1 MIGQDILHYKILDKL
16 GQGGMGIV
24 YLAEDTRLERKVAI
38 KFLPHHISANTEEKE
53 RFKIEAKAAAALNH
67 PNIATIYSIE
77 ETIDHRGESEMFIVM
92 EYIEG
97 KELKDVI
104 EHGHAGTENIQ
115 PLQMEDIYNYA
126 IQIAEGL
133 EAAHK
138 KEIVHRDIKSSNIMI
153 TENRKV
159 KIMDFGLAKIRGGSH
174 LTTIGSTIGT
184 AAYMSPE
191 QAKGDEVDNRSDIWS
206 FGVLLYEML
215 TGKMPF
221 KGEYDQAII
230 YSILNEKPEPIAHKR
245 FPVSIVNI
253 INKCIQKDKKLRYQ
267 TISELLDDLRR
278 IQKNPN
284 TNIEFRL
291 KEGEKRF
298 LKSYYR
304 HRNIFIISG
313 ISLSVI
319 ILLLIFPF
327 SRNFFISLINSQSV
341 SQEKHLLILPF
352 NIIGGDSS
360 KQAFCDGLAETLS
373 SNLTQMEQFQ
383 GSLWVVPSGDV
394 IQNNIKSASE
404 AYKMYGANLVVT
416 GSLQF
421 LNNLLRLTINLVDAK
436 NLRQLSSSI
445 IDVNSK
451 NIPNTQNRVVVKLLE
466 MLHIEMNPD
475 LKGILDAGK
484 TSVPE
489 AYEYYVRGR
498 GNLQRYENPDNVEEA
513 INLFKLAAESDTN
526 YALAYAGLGEAYLR
540 KYEIIQKPELINL
553 AKDNAEKAF
562 RLDNMLAP
570 INITLGMIYSATG
583 NYKLAIEHFKSAL
596 LNDPNN
602 AAAFRGLAKAYES
615 SDNNPE
621 AELIY
626 KRAIELKP
634 DYWAGYNDLGTFY
647 YRHSRYEDAIKQFK
661 EVIKLTP
668 NNYRGYN
675 NLGGI
680 YYLLERWSDAR
691 EMFEQSLKVR
701 KSYNTYSNLGTLYY
715 IEGSYENAA
724 KMYQEAVKMNN
735 NDYLTL
741 GNLAAAYFEISGD
754 KGKAITTY
762 KAAISLAEKK
772 LEINPNDQEVASNL
786 AGYYSDIGDS
796 SKALSLIKKAINKA
810 PDNVSVMYRAA
821 TTYENLGN
829 REKALYWIGQAIANG
844 YSRSEIEHQPELKGL
859 ISDQRYKQLVSKNK
873 AAGN

>member
-1 MIGQDILHYKILDKL
+1 MIGQEILHYKILGKL

-38 KFLPHHISANTEEKE
+38 KFLPYHVSANLEEKE

-67 PNIATIYSIE
+67 SNIATIYSIE
-77 ETIDHRGESEMFIVM
+77 ETDDSRGESEMFIVM

-97 KELKDVI
+97 QELKDVI
-104 EHGHAGTENIQ
+104 VRRHAGAENIQ
-115 PLQMEDIYNYA
+115 PLQLNDVINYA
-126 IQIAEGL
+126 VQIAEGL

-153 TENRKV
+153 TENGKV

-174 LTTIGSTIGT
+174 LTTIGTTIGT

-191 QAKGDEVDNRSDIWS
+191 QARGDEVDNRSDIWS

-215 TGKMPF
+215 TGKLPF

-230 YSILNEKPEPIAHKR
+230 YSVLSEKPEPIIHTG
-245 FPVSIVNI
+245 FPVSLINI
-253 INKCIQKDKKLRYQ
+253 INKCLQKDKNARYQ
-267 TISELLDDLRR
+267 SITELLNDLRAT
-278 IQKNPN
+278 QKDPN
-284 TNIEFRL
+284 AKADARL
-291 KEGEKRF
+291 KKGEKIF
-298 LKSYYR
+298 FNDNYR
-304 HRNIFIISG
+304 HKNIFIIGG
-313 ISLSVI
+313 IGLSVI
-319 ILLLIFPF
+319 ILLFIFPF
-327 SRNFFISLINSQSV
+327 SRDFFISLVNPGSV
-341 SQEKHLLILPF
+341 SSEKHLLILPF
-352 NIIGGDSS
+352 NTFGGDSS
-360 KQAFCDGLAETLS
+360 KQAFCDGLVETLS

-436 NLRQLSSSI
+436 NLRQLNSSI
-445 IDVNSK
+445 IDVKSK
-451 NIPNTQNRVVVKLLE
+451 NIPTIQNRVFVKLLE
-466 MLHIEMNPD
+466 MLHIEIDPG
-475 LKGILDAGK
+475 LKGTLDAGN
-484 TSVPE
+484 TSIPE

-526 YALAYAGLGEAYLR
+526 YAMAYAGLGEAYLR
-540 KYEIIQKPELINL
+540 KYEITQKSELIDL
-553 AKDNAEKAF
+553 AKENAEKAF
-562 RLDNMLAP
+562 NLDSTLAP

-583 NYKLAIEHFKSAL
+583 NDKSAIEHFKSAL
-596 LNDPNN
+596 LNDPAN
-602 AAAFRGLAKAYES
+602 AAAYRGLAKAYES
-615 SDNNPE
+615 SENNSE

-626 KRAIELKP
+626 KKAIELKP

-680 YYLLERWSDAR
+680 YYLLERWSDAQ
-691 EMFEQSLKVR
+691 EMFEQSIKVR

-715 IEGSYENAA
+715 IEGNYDEAA
-724 KMYQEAVKMNN
+724 KMYEEAVKINN
-735 NDYLTL
+735 NDYLTW
-741 GNLAAAYFEISGD
+741 GNLAAAYFEIPGE
-754 KGKAITTY
+754 KEKAISTY
-762 KAAISLAEKK
+762 KTAISLAEKK
-772 LEINPNDQEVASNL
+772 LEINPNDPEVTSNL
-786 AGYYSDIGDS
+786 AGYNADIGDS
-796 SKALSLIKKAINKA
+796 LKALNLIRKAIYKA
-810 PDNVSVMYRAA
+810 PDNVLVMYRAA
-821 TTYENLGN
+821 TTYENLGK
-829 REKALYWIGQAIANG
+829 REKALYWISQAIANG
-844 YSRSEIEHQPELKGL
+844 YSRSEIEHQPELKKL
-859 ISDQRYKQLVSKNK
+859 VADKRYKQMITKNK
-873 AAGN
+873 AGEN

>member
-1 MIGQDILHYKILDKL
+1 MIGQNILHYKILDKL

-38 KFLPHHISANTEEKE
+38 KFLPHHISANIEEKE
-53 RFKIEAKAAAALNH
+53 RFKIEARAAAALNH
-67 PNIATIYSIE
+67 PNIATIHAIE
-77 ETIDHRGESEMFIVM
+77 ETDDARGEEEMFIVM

-97 KELKDVI
+97 HELKDVI
-104 EHGHAGTENIQ
+104 EHKHAADENIQ
-115 PLQMEDIYNYA
+115 HLQLDDIIDYA

-153 TENRKV
+153 TENGKI

-191 QAKGDEVDNRSDIWS
+191 QARGDEVDNRSDIWS

-215 TGKMPF
+215 TGKLPF
-221 KGEYDQAII
+221 RGEYDQAII
-230 YSILNEKPEPIAHKR
+230 YSILSEKPEPIPHNN
-245 FPVSIVNI
+245 FPDSLVNIVN
-253 INKCIQKDKKLRYQ
+253 KCLQKDKRTRYQ
-267 TISELLDDLRR
+267 TVSKLLDDLKR
-278 IQKNPN
+278 IKKNPD
-284 TNIEFRL
+284 TNLEIEL
-291 KEGEKRF
+291 NKKDN
-298 LKSYYR
+298 YR
-304 HRNIFIISG
+304 HKNLFIVSG
-313 ISLSVI
+313 ISLFVI
-319 ILLLIFPF
+319 ILLFVFPL
-327 SRNFFISLINSQSV
+327 SRNFFISLINSPSV
-341 SQEKHLLILPF
+341 STEKHLLILPF

-360 KQAFCDGLAETLS
+360 RQAFCDGLAETLS

-394 IQNNIKSASE
+394 IQNKIKTAAE

-436 NLRQLSSSI
+436 NLRQLNSSI
-445 IDVNSK
+445 IDVKSK
-451 NIPNTQNRVVVKLLE
+451 NIPTTQNRVVVKLLE
-466 MLHIEMNPD
+466 MLHIEMNPG
-475 LKGILDAGK
+475 LKGILDAGQ
-484 TSVPE
+484 TTIPE

-498 GNLQRYENPDNVEEA
+498 GNLQRYENLDNVEEA
-513 INLFKLAAESDTN
+513 VNLFKLAAESDTN
-526 YALAYAGLGEAYLR
+526 YALAYTGLGEAYLR
-540 KYEIIQKPELINL
+540 KYEITQQPELIKL
-553 AKDNAEKAF
+553 AKENGEKAF
-562 RLDNMLAP
+562 KLDSTLAP
-570 INITLGMIYSATG
+570 INITLGMIYSETG
-583 NYKLAIEHFKSAL
+583 NYKSAVEHFKSAL

-634 DYWAGYNDLGTFY
+634 DYWAGYNDLGAFY
-647 YRHSRYEDAIKQFK
+647 YRHSRYEDAINQFK

-668 NNYRGYN
+668 NNYKGYN

-680 YYLLERWSDAR
+680 YYLLEKWPDAQ
-691 EMFEQSLKVR
+691 EMFEKSLKVR
-701 KSYNTYSNLGTLYY
+701 KSYNIYSNLGTLYY
-715 IEGSYENAA
+715 IEGKYDKAA
-724 KMYQEAVKMNN
+724 KMYEEALKINN
-735 NDYLTL
+735 NDYLTW
-741 GNLAAAYFEISGD
+741 GNLAAAYFEIPVD
-754 KGKAITTY
+754 KGKAISTY
-762 KAAISLAEKK
+762 KTAIALAEKK
-772 LEINPNDQEVASNL
+772 LEINPNDPEVISNL
-786 AGYYSDIGDS
+786 AGYYADTGDS
-796 SKALSLIKKAINKA
+796 LKAVNMITKAVSKA
-810 PDNVSVMYRAA
+810 PDNELVMYRAA
-821 TTYENLGN
+821 ATYEILGN
-829 REKALYWIGQAIANG
+829 RKKALYWIGQAITNG

-859 ISDQRYKQLVSKNK
+859 IADQRYKELVSKKK

>member
-1 MIGQDILHYKILDKL
+1 MIGQNILHYKILDKL

-38 KFLPHHISANTEEKE
+38 KFLPHHISANIEEKE

-77 ETIDHRGESEMFIVM
+77 ETNDARGEEEMFIVM

-97 KELKDVI
+97 KELKDII
-104 EHGHAGTENIQ
+104 EHKDAGAEYLEPRQ
-115 PLQMEDIYNYA
+115 LDDIINYA

-153 TENRKV
+153 TENGKV

-215 TGKMPF
+215 TGKLPF

-230 YSILNEKPEPIAHKR
+230 YSILSEKPEPIAHNH
-245 FPVSIVNI
+245 FPDSLVDIVN
-253 INKCIQKDKKLRYQ
+253 KCLQKDIKARYQ
-267 TISELLDDLRR
+267 TISKLLDDLKR
-278 IQKNPN
+278 IQKNPD
-284 TNIEFRL
+284 TNLEIEL
-291 KEGEKRF
+291 KEKD
-298 LKSYYR
+298 SYR
-304 HRNIFIISG
+304 HKNLFIISG
-313 ISLSVI
+313 ISLLVI
-319 ILLLIFPF
+319 ILLFVFPL
-327 SRNFFISLINSQSV
+327 SRNFFISLISSPSV
-341 SQEKHLLILPF
+341 SREKHLLILPF
-352 NIIGGDSS
+352 NVIGGDSS
-360 KQAFCDGLAETLS
+360 NQAFCDGLAETLS
-373 SNLTQMEQFQ
+373 SNLTRMEQFQ

-394 IQNNIKSASE
+394 IQNKIKTAAE

-436 NLRQLSSSI
+436 NLRQLNSSI
-445 IDVNSK
+445 IDVKSK

-466 MLHIEMNPD
+466 MLHIEMNPG
-475 LKGILDAGK
+475 LKGILDAGQ
-484 TSVPE
+484 TSIPE

-498 GNLQRYENPDNVEEA
+498 GNLQRYENLDNVEKA
-513 INLFKLAAESDTN
+513 INLFNLAAESDTN

-540 KYEIIQKPELINL
+540 KYEITQKPELINS
-553 AKDNAEKAF
+553 AKENGEKAF
-562 RLDNMLAP
+562 KLDSTLAP
-570 INITLGMIYSATG
+570 INITLGMIYSSTG
-583 NYKLAIEHFKSAL
+583 SYKLAIVHFKSAL

-647 YRHSRYEDAIKQFK
+647 YRHSRYEDAINQFK
-661 EVIKLTP
+661 EVTKLTP

-680 YYLLERWSDAR
+680 YYLLERWPDAQ
-691 EMFEQSLKVR
+691 EMFEKSLKVR

-715 IEGSYENAA
+715 IEGKYDKAA
-724 KMYQEAVKMNN
+724 KMYEEALKINN
-735 NDYLTL
+735 NDYLTW
-741 GNLAAAYFEISGD
+741 GNLAAAYFEIPME
-754 KGKAITTY
+754 KEKAISTY
-762 KAAISLAEKK
+762 KTAISLAKKK
-772 LEINPNDQEVASNL
+772 LEINPNDPEVISNL
-786 AGYYSDIGDS
+786 AGYYADTGDS
-796 SKALSLIKKAINKA
+796 LKAINMITKA
-810 PDNVSVMYRAA
+810 VNKSPDNELVMYRAA
-821 TTYENLGN
+821 TTYEILGN
-829 REKALYWIGQAIANG
+829 RKKALYWIGQAIAKG
-844 YSRSEIEHQPELKGL
+844 YSRSEIERQPELKGL
-859 ISDQRYKQLVSKNK
+859 IADQRYKELVSKNK